1 VYLYQAG
8 TSFCTVCKFRLAT
21 VNRRDLNQ
29 GALLL
34 QPTMMFNHGNASGLS
49 YHTRDAAQ
57 TAGRHQRTG
66 AGSLRQM
73 FNRE

>member
-1 VYLYQAG
+1 
-8 TSFCTVCKFRLAT
+8 LAT

>member
-1 VYLYQAG
+1 
-8 TSFCTVCKFRLAT
+8 
-21 VNRRDLNQ
+21 
-29 GALLL
+29 
-34 QPTMMFNHGNASGLS
+34 MMFNHGNALTLG